1 MSNRT
6 TALYIILA
14 SIFCITTFIEPYPFT
29 WLIKIL
35 PILVLVYITS
45 LEVIVKSTLPKLA
58 NNQISNPNGKTV
70 TMLLTALLFSAC
82 GDILLALQGEHFF
95 IFGLASFL
103 IAHVFFIV
111 SFLPVVK
118 IKQNLIYIPIY
129 LIIGFAVFF
138 LMAGN
143 LNALFIPVLIY
154 MLVLLTMAF
163 GTLLSGKSN
172 KWLVIGGI
180 CFLVSDSLIGINKFY
195 INIPYSHLWVM
206 ITYYT
211 AQYCLV
217 NGLIA
222 ASERV
227 ARAIASSDE

>member
-1 MSNRT
+1 MSYRA

-14 SIFCITTFIEPYPFT
+14 SIFCLTTFIEPYPFT

-45 LEVIVKSTLPKLA
+45 LEVIVKSALPKLA

-111 SFLPVVK
+111 SFLPFVNIK
-118 IKQNLIYIPIY
+118 KKQNLIYIPLY
-129 LIIGFAVFF
+129 LITGLALFSLIAES
-138 LMAGN
+138 LS
-143 LNALFIPVLIY
+143 ALFIPVLIY
-154 MLVLLTMAF
+154 TLVLLTMAV
-163 GTLLSGKSN
+163 GTLLSVKSN

-180 CFLVSDSLIGINKFY
+180 CFLLSDSLIGINKFY
-195 INIPYSHLWVM
+195 INIPYSGLWIM
-206 ITYYT
+206 LTYYT

-227 ARAIASSDE
+227 DE